1 MNKKTIII
9 YISVALALVIVA
21 FGLTYAYFSANVKNN
36 DQAEET
42 EILSGNLD
50 IEFQTSQWINNTN
63 MMLVNDENKDTE
75 AEKAI
80 FTVKNIGNVKSNY
93 ELYLTDIEISDNFK
107 NSRYFKW
114 ELVIT
119 DGATNQNTTY
129 TGNFSGVNNGRLKLT
144 PSAKTINVG
153 NNIDNC
159 VLKVWL
165 SNDPE
170 NNQLDL
176 FNGNFQGRVE
186 LVAVAIAG

>member
-80 FTVKNIGNVKSNY
+80 FTVKNVGNVKSNY

-107 NSRYFKW
+107 NSQYFKW

-129 TGNFSGVNNGRLKLT
+129 TGNFSGVSNGRLKLT

>member
-9 YISVALALVIVA
+9 YVSVAIALLIVA

-42 EILSGNLD
+42 EIISGNLD

-63 MMLVNDENKDTE
+63 MMLINDSDKNTE
-75 AEKAI
+75 ADKAI

-107 NSRYFKW
+107 NSNYFKW

-119 DGATNQNTTY
+119 DGATNQDVTY
-129 TGNFSGVNNGRLKLT
+129 TGNFSGVSNGRLKLT
-144 PSAKTINVG
+144 PTAKTINVG
-153 NNIDNC
+153 NSIDNC

-165 SNDPE
+165 SNDPD

-176 FNGNFQGRVE
+176 FNGSFQGRVE

>member
-80 FTVKNIGNVKSNY
+80 FTVKNVGNVKSNY

-107 NSRYFKW
+107 NSNYFKW

-129 TGNFSGVNNGRLKLT
+129 TGNFSGVSNGRLKLT

-176 FNGNFQGRVE
+176 FNGSFQGRVE